1 MAARPGGHSAFPRS
15 VRASSPLRSLFPIL
29 VVAAAAVVTLV
40 AKLRERRLW
49 ASRRISG
56 GRKALVLNLYQRD

>member
-1 MAARPGGHSAFPRS
+1 
-15 VRASSPLRSLFPIL
+15 LRSLFPIL

-56 GRKALVLNLYQRD
+56 GRKALVLVQHQRD

>member
-1 MAARPGGHSAFPRS
+1 VRP
-15 VRASSPLRSLFPIL
+15 LFPIL
-29 VVAAAAVVTLV
+29 VLVAPAVFTVI

-56 GRKALVLNLYQRD
+56 GRKALVLCRRVGAEPARA